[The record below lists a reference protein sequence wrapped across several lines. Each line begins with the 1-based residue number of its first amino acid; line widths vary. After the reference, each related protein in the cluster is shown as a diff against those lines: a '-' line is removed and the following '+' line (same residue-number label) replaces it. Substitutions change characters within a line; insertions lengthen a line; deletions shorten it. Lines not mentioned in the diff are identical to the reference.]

1 MAKNTT
7 AVTEKKKQARAEIA
21 KRREV
26 LKAAKEEEMK
36 QLEDFCRDLE
46 IDVHYDVIKRWQ
58 EDEFVELRKVKFRG
72 NDYGQGLAVYFP
84 LCPSADDRYYG
95 CIAEPGTESRLFR
108 RDPLFDELESCI
120 IKDGTVVSMA
130 NFNRRH
136 SGGGHTVSYDRI
148 FILTFTF
155 YYRQDYSV
163 HDAIIKA
170 KRLIEQKRFYFAK
183 EENLMKVLFKK
194 SLEQS

>member
-1 MAKNTT
+1 MTKNTT

-21 KRREV
+21 KQREV

-36 QLEDFCRDLE
+36 QLEDFCQDLE
-46 IDVHYDVIKRWQ
+46 IDAHYDVIKRWQ
-58 EDEFVELRKVKFRG
+58 EDEFIELRKVKFRG
-72 NDYGQGLAVYFP
+72 NDYGRGLAVYFP

-95 CIAEPGTESRLFR
+95 CIAEPGTESRLFC

-120 IKDGTVVSMA
+120 IKDGTVVSTK
-130 NFNRRH
+130 NFNRPD
-136 SGGGHTVSYDRI
+136 SGGYAVSYDRI